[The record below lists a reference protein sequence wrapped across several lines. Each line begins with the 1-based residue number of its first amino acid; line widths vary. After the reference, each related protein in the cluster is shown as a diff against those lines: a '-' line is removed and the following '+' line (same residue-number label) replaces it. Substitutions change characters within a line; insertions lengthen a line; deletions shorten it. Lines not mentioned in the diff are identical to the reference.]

1 MSPSFDAISK
11 IVPPR
16 EAWRLKVRVIR
27 AWIVPSFG
35 NPDSPNSME
44 LILVDENSN
53 KIQATI
59 RKQLI
64 NRFKDNIIEGNCYK
78 MCYFSVVPNHGSYR
92 ATKHE
97 FKLTFLFR
105 TIVTTLPDDII
116 PRVCFT
122 LYPFEEILQM
132 SQDHDYL
139 VDVIGLLTLVGEEK
153 SYDKDGKTIKMVV
166 VELSSQK
173 FVASL
178 LSYFSIWF
186 SFIFCF
192 IYFLCYNL
200 LCFICRMVLRC
211 ALFGEYVDQLN
222 HFLSSGYVEQPVVIL
237 QLAKVKLFRGQPGLQ
252 NVMKATKIYLNPDLA
267 AVVDFRKSVV
277 EQGINGTQPLFIANE
292 GKTISL
298 EDDFMRLTKK
308 STIDELQEN
317 KEDGT
322 FVILGTITDVVEEGC
337 WWYSTCVCGK
347 TIHPESGVYFCDM
360 CMHHVTNVIPRYRLK
375 VVVSD
380 ETGQGIF
387 VLFDR
392 ETTYL
397 VKKTCADL
405 FNEVHKD
412 SKVLCG
418 DDYPIIFRNLE
429 GKKVLLK
436 VDTKSLGV
444 DRYFGTFRVKRI
456 CDDAAIISMFE
467 LAQTEITPLKD
478 APVPVFG
485 PELGE
490 TSNTKCLENT
500 VMSSFLQKEANVA
513 GLDDIHLDMEGV
525 KEVDIQ
531 DHSVDSDENVV
542 LSDDIGSLIRS
553 DVDETQ
559 DLLSHLLDDSRKVN
573 VPNVVPKDAVFL
585 KVKRNLEADFDKEL
599 EDIVAHC
606 SKIIK
611 IEDS

>member
-347 TIHPESGVYFCDM
+347 TVHPESGVYFCDM

-397 VKKTCADL
+397 VKKTCGDL

-478 APVPVFG
+478 AHVPVFG

-599 EDIVAHC
+599 EDTVAHC

>member
-347 TIHPESGVYFCDM
+347 TVHPESGVYFCDM

-397 VKKTCADL
+397 VKKTCGDL

-436 VDTKSLGV
+436 VNTKSLGV

-599 EDIVAHC
+599 EDTVAHC

>member
-267 AVVDFRKSVV
+267 AVFDFRKSVV

-347 TIHPESGVYFCDM
+347 TVHPESGVYFCDM

-397 VKKTCADL
+397 VKKTCGDL

-599 EDIVAHC
+599 EDTVAHC

>member
-97 FKLTFLFR
+97 FKLTFLFQ

-166 VELSSQK
+166 AELSSQK
-173 FVASL
+173 
-178 LSYFSIWF
+178 
-186 SFIFCF
+186 
-192 IYFLCYNL
+192 
-200 LCFICRMVLRC
+200 MVLRC

-347 TIHPESGVYFCDM
+347 TVHPESGVYFCDM

-412 SKVLCG
+412 SK
-418 DDYPIIFRNLE
+418 
-429 GKKVLLK
+429 
-436 VDTKSLGV
+436 
-444 DRYFGTFRVKRI
+444 
-456 CDDAAIISMFE
+456 
-467 LAQTEITPLKD
+467 D

-490 TSNTKCLENT
+490 TSNTKCVENT

-599 EDIVAHC
+599 EDTVAHC

-611 IEDS
+611 IEDNSICGSDANVDIDIDWINVEFLNQIKCSGLPNHSLKLKKGVPVILLRNIDAAGGLCNGTRLIVHSLGRNVITADIVSGSNVGDRV

>member
-173 FVASL
+173 
-178 LSYFSIWF
+178 
-186 SFIFCF
+186 
-192 IYFLCYNL
+192 
-200 LCFICRMVLRC
+200 MVLRC

-347 TIHPESGVYFCDM
+347 TVHPESGVYFCDM

-599 EDIVAHC
+599 EDTVAHC

>member
-27 AWIVPSFG
+27 AWIVPSFE

-267 AVVDFRKSVV
+267 VVVDFRKSVV

-347 TIHPESGVYFCDM
+347 TVHPESGVYFCDM

-397 VKKTCADL
+397 VKKTCGDL

-599 EDIVAHC
+599 EDTVAHC

>member
-173 FVASL
+173 
-178 LSYFSIWF
+178 
-186 SFIFCF
+186 
-192 IYFLCYNL
+192 
-200 LCFICRMVLRC
+200 MVLRC

-397 VKKTCADL
+397 VKK
-405 FNEVHKD
+405 H
-412 SKVLCG
+412 VLT
-418 DDYPIIFRNLE
+418 YLM
-429 GKKVLLK
+429 
-436 VDTKSLGV
+436 
-444 DRYFGTFRVKRI
+444 RYFGTFRVKRI

-485 PELGE
+485 PE
-490 TSNTKCLENT
+490 
-500 VMSSFLQKEANVA
+500 
-513 GLDDIHLDMEGV
+513 LDMEGV

>member
-173 FVASL
+173 
-178 LSYFSIWF
+178 
-186 SFIFCF
+186 
-192 IYFLCYNL
+192 
-200 LCFICRMVLRC
+200 MVLRC

-277 EQGINGTQPLFIANE
+277 EQEINGTQPLFIANE

-308 STIDELQEN
+308 STIDELQEY

-322 FVILGTITDVVEEGC
+322 FVILGTIIDVVEEGC
-337 WWYSTCVCGK
+337 WWYSTYVCGK
-347 TIHPESGVYFCDM
+347 TVHPESGVYFCDM
-360 CMHHVTNVIPRYRLK
+360 CMHHVTNVIP
-375 VVVSD
+375 
-380 ETGQGIF
+380 
-387 VLFDR
+387 
-392 ETTYL
+392 
-397 VKKTCADL
+397 
-405 FNEVHKD
+405 
-412 SKVLCG
+412 
-418 DDYPIIFRNLE
+418 
-429 GKKVLLK
+429 
-436 VDTKSLGV
+436 
-444 DRYFGTFRVKRI
+444 
-456 CDDAAIISMFE
+456 
-467 LAQTEITPLKD
+467 
-478 APVPVFG
+478 
-485 PELGE
+485 
-490 TSNTKCLENT
+490 
-500 VMSSFLQKEANVA
+500 
-513 GLDDIHLDMEGV
+513 
-525 KEVDIQ
+525 
-531 DHSVDSDENVV
+531 
-542 LSDDIGSLIRS
+542 
-553 DVDETQ
+553 
-559 DLLSHLLDDSRKVN
+559 
-573 VPNVVPKDAVFL
+573 
-585 KVKRNLEADFDKEL
+585 
-599 EDIVAHC
+599 
-606 SKIIK
+606 
-611 IEDS
+611 

>member
-27 AWIVPSFG
+27 AWIVPSFE

-267 AVVDFRKSVV
+267 VVVDFRKSVV

-347 TIHPESGVYFCDM
+347 TVHPESGVYFCDM

-397 VKKTCADL
+397 VKKTCGDL
-405 FNEVHKD
+405 FNE
-412 SKVLCG
+412 VLCG

-599 EDIVAHC
+599 EDTVAHC

>member
-173 FVASL
+173 
-178 LSYFSIWF
+178 
-186 SFIFCF
+186 
-192 IYFLCYNL
+192 
-200 LCFICRMVLRC
+200 MVLRC

-347 TIHPESGVYFCDM
+347 TVHPESGVYFCDM
-360 CMHHVTNVIPRYRLK
+360 CMHHVTNVIP
-375 VVVSD
+375 
-380 ETGQGIF
+380 
-387 VLFDR
+387 
-392 ETTYL
+392 
-397 VKKTCADL
+397 
-405 FNEVHKD
+405 
-412 SKVLCG
+412 
-418 DDYPIIFRNLE
+418 
-429 GKKVLLK
+429 
-436 VDTKSLGV
+436 
-444 DRYFGTFRVKRI
+444 RYFGTFRVKRI

-599 EDIVAHC
+599 EDTVAHC

>member
-27 AWIVPSFG
+27 AWIVPSFE

-44 LILVDENSN
+44 LILVDENS
-53 KIQATI
+53 
-59 RKQLI
+59 
-64 NRFKDNIIEGNCYK
+64 Y
-78 MCYFSVVPNHGSYR
+78 
-92 ATKHE
+92 KHE

-173 FVASL
+173 
-178 LSYFSIWF
+178 
-186 SFIFCF
+186 
-192 IYFLCYNL
+192 
-200 LCFICRMVLRC
+200 MVLRC

-222 HFLSSGYVEQPVVIL
+222 HFLSSG
-237 QLAKVKLFRGQPGLQ
+237 QPGLQ

-267 AVVDFRKSVV
+267 VVVDFRKSVV

-347 TIHPESGVYFCDM
+347 TVHPESGVYFCDM

-397 VKKTCADL
+397 VKKTCGDL

-444 DRYFGTFRVKRI
+444 DRYL
-456 CDDAAIISMFE
+456 E
-467 LAQTEITPLKD
+467 LF
-478 APVPVFG
+478 V
-485 PELGE
+485 
-490 TSNTKCLENT
+490 
-500 VMSSFLQKEANVA
+500 
-513 GLDDIHLDMEGV
+513 
-525 KEVDIQ
+525 
-531 DHSVDSDENVV
+531 
-542 LSDDIGSLIRS
+542 
-553 DVDETQ
+553 
-559 DLLSHLLDDSRKVN
+559 
-573 VPNVVPKDAVFL
+573 
-585 KVKRNLEADFDKEL
+585 
-599 EDIVAHC
+599 
-606 SKIIK
+606 
-611 IEDS
+611 

>member
-277 EQGINGTQPLFIANE
+277 EQEINGTQPLFIANE

-308 STIDELQEN
+308 STIDELQEY

-322 FVILGTITDVVEEGC
+322 FVILGTIIDVVEEGC
-337 WWYSTCVCGK
+337 WWYSTYVCGK
-347 TIHPESGVYFCDM
+347 TVHPESGVYFCDM

-559 DLLSHLLDDSRKVN
+559 DSLSHLLDDSRKVN

-599 EDIVAHC
+599 ED
-606 SKIIK
+606 S
-611 IEDS
+611 